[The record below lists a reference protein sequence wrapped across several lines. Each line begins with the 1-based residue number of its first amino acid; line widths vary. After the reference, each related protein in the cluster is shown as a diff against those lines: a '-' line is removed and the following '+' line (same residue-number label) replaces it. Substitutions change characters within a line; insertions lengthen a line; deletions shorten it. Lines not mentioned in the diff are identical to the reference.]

1 MSIDQVST
9 PDPAAIAAVPG
20 ADLETARTDAVL
32 NGRNVAAAVRIA
44 GLIAAGQLDTAGSPR
59 KLPMDLFPG
68 ADPDV
73 VQAVWERALVVGVRA
88 GQLMS
93 APRFYRDKLDRLQGV
108 LAEAGFRAMGRSVGR
123 ARATVGHP
131 VDSEDGQEHGER
143 LL

>member
-1 MSIDQVST
+1 MTDIVVPPSSEAPS
-9 PDPAAIAAVPG
+9 PDTA
-20 ADLETARTDAVL
+20 LETARVDAVL
-32 NGRNVAAAVRIA
+32 CGRNAAAAVRIA

-68 ADPDV
+68 ADPEV

-88 GQLMS
+88 GQLMG

-123 ARATVGHP
+123 ARAGVPSHP
-131 VDSEDGQEHGER
+131 VDSEDGREH
-143 LL
+143 